1 MSSYEKFRGAQRV
14 EMRSRPAKENEEG
27 CYVAVYIPVRL
38 PDDVKRDLLTLSKE
52 IHADPELAYKE
63 ERATSRIR
71 ALLERRG
78 HTVEMG
84 IGGLATAFRARV
96 GPAGKSIALLA
107 EYDALAGVGH
117 GCGHNLIAMIGTAAA
132 VAVREVIDD
141 LPGSVAAIGTPA
153 EEGGGGKVALLR
165 AGGFDDVDAAMMIH
179 PTTGRS
185 LAGRHSLATNRVQIE
200 YFGKA
205 AHAASQPDQGV
216 NALDAMLLLFNGIGA
231 MRQQLRPDARIHGI
245 ITKGGSA
252 PNVIPDFSMGRFSVR
267 ALDRA
272 YQQEVLRRFIA
283 CAEGAATSTGATV
296 KVTVDPYA
304 GYDNMVFST
313 PLADRWATHMRELG
327 LQIFDARDDE
337 RVGST
342 DMGNVMQALPAI
354 HPYIAISD
362 QTIPGHSIAF
372 RDHSKTPEALERALI
387 AAKALALTAI
397 DALADPDVLRRA
409 RAEFDAR
416 RTTGIVRG
424 HS

>member
-1 MSSYEKFRGAQRV
+1 M
-14 EMRSRPAKENEEG
+14 
-27 CYVAVYIPVRL
+27 
-38 PDDVKRDLLTLSKE
+38 PDIDALRKRALDAIDHRRDAFIALSLA
-52 IHADPELAYKE
+52 IHANPELAFE
-63 ERATSRIR
+63 EREAALRLTEFLEGDGFKVKR
-71 ALLERRG
+71 AYCGLETAYRG
-78 HTVEMG
+78 DVKGKAE
-84 IGGLATAFRARV
+84 RPRV
-96 GPAGKSIALLA
+96 AILT
-107 EYDALAGVGH
+107 EYDALADLGH

-132 VAVREVIDD
+132 VAVREVIGE

-165 AGGFDDVDAAMMIH
+165 TGGFDDVDAAMMIH

-185 LAGRHSLATNRVQIE
+185 LAGRHSLATNRVQVE

-205 AHAASQPDQGV
+205 AHAASQPDQGI
-216 NALDAMLLLFNGIGA
+216 NALDAMLLLFNGIGS

-245 ITKGGSA
+245 IAKGGSA
-252 PNVIPDFSMGRFSVR
+252 PNVIPDYTMGRFSVR

-272 YQQEVLRRFIA
+272 YQQEVLRRFVA
-283 CAEGAATSTGATV
+283 CAEGAATSTGATL
-296 KVTVDPYA
+296 KLTVDPHA
-304 GYDNMVFST
+304 GYDNMVFSS
-313 PLADRWATHMRELG
+313 PMAERWAVHMRSLG
-327 LQIFDARDDE
+327 MQIFDARDDE

-372 RDHSKTPEALERALI
+372 REHAKTPEALDRALV

-397 DALADPDVLRRA
+397 DVLADPEVLRKA

-416 RTTGIVRG
+416 RATGIVRG
-424 HS
+424 RA